1 MRMAPPKVAKSKMPL
16 AEAQKL
22 GMPGDSDRLPN
33 QPVWDAST
41 WNFTEKIDPASDE
54 WPNTLA
60 ICAIMKGEH
69 PDDVVQWLK
78 YHMWLGVDKVFLR
91 ENAAALPAALM
102 PRVQG
107 MIDAGFLD
115 LAPMPGAKHPLQNR
129 WYNRCSKPDMAGE
142 HSWVAFIDL
151 DEFMVVMDRG
161 LASKNPNLKGVL
173 ESFKGNAGLS
183 MQWVLFGS
191 SGHKKRPTPGG
202 PLAHYH
208 KCTGHLSFQ
217 MKCMANMYHATHH
230 MMVGNTVHDC
240 TYKLEDAAD
249 VQNPPVTLTDGT
261 PLHLY
266 QNTGMTNP
274 QNDSALGDSRTYRGH
289 LDHDTYNSTITEEHS
304 LVLFHY
310 VTRSLEDYT
319 SRKIN
324 LPSGIF
330 TAKYVQQYGKKQH
343 LDLRDGSVMADF
355 EHANEFDGTSAVC
368 SSAQKADRKSV
379 V

>member
-1 MRMAPPKVAKSKMPL
+1 MPF
-16 AEAQKL
+16 
-22 GMPGDSDRLPN
+22 RC
-33 QPVWDAST
+33 
-41 WNFTEKIDPASDE
+41 I
-54 WPNTLA
+54 
-60 ICAIMKGEH
+60 
-69 PDDVVQWLK
+69 
-78 YHMWLGVDKVFLR
+78 
-91 ENAAALPAALM
+91 ALHVM
-102 PRVQG
+102 SVS
-107 MIDAGFLD
+107 
-115 LAPMPGAKHPLQNR
+115 
-129 WYNRCSKPDMAGE
+129 RC
-142 HSWVAFIDL
+142 
-151 DEFMVVMDRG
+151 R
-161 LASKNPNLKGVL
+161 
-173 ESFKGNAGLS
+173 
-183 MQWVLFGS
+183 
-191 SGHKKRPTPGG
+191 
-202 PLAHYH
+202 
-208 KCTGHLSFQ
+208 
-217 MKCMANMYHATHH
+217 
-230 MMVGNTVHDC
+230 
-240 TYKLEDAAD
+240 LEDAAD

-368 SSAQKADRKSV
+368 SSAQKAYYAGHCCSGSV
-379 V
+379 